1 MSYHQLMNAKLAPPI
16 DIPANTQA
24 NWHAELQLTFTAR
37 PGSTSEGRTVL
48 SHRKH
53 IGPLL
58 VQRPFW
64 PEGPVCHVYVIHPPG
79 GIAGGDHLQLH
90 AQLDTGAHA
99 MITTPAATKF
109 YRAAPGRI
117 SVLKQHLQLQ
127 AATLEWLP
135 QETIYFNQAQA
146 RVSTRIDL
154 DAASRFI
161 GWELNCYGRQAG
173 NEPFVAGQIRQGL
186 ELWLSGKPLLLDHLH
201 VAGDA
206 SMQRAAWGLQSKCA
220 LGTLLAYPATSGDV
234 EAVRELQLD
243 NTQLSVTLVDSVLV
257 CRCLCDEG
265 AELKQHL
272 LRVWQCLRPRI
283 VGREA
288 VLPRIWAT

>member
-1 MSYHQLMNAKLAPPI
+1 MNAKLAPLI
-16 DIPANTQA
+16 DPPTDIQANPQA

-37 PGSTSEGRTVL
+37 SESTDAGRTVL

-53 IGPLL
+53 VGPLL

-90 AQLDTGAHA
+90 AQLNAGSHA
-99 MITTPAATKF
+99 LITTPAATKF

-127 AATLEWLP
+127 SAVLEWLP

-146 RVSTRIDL
+146 RTTTRVDL

-161 GWELNCYGRQAG
+161 GWELNCYGRTAG
-173 NEPFVAGQIRQGL
+173 DEPFIAGDIRQGM

-201 VAGDA
+201 VAGGTT
-206 SMQRAAWGLQSKCA
+206 MQHAAWGLHGKRA
-220 LGTLLAYPATSGDV
+220 LGTLLAYPAIADDV
-234 EAVRELQLD
+234 QAVRDLQLD
-243 NTQLSVTLVDSVLV
+243 ATQLSVSLVDGALV
-257 CRCLCDEG
+257 CRCLCNDG

-272 LRVWQCLRPRI
+272 LRVWQCLRPRV